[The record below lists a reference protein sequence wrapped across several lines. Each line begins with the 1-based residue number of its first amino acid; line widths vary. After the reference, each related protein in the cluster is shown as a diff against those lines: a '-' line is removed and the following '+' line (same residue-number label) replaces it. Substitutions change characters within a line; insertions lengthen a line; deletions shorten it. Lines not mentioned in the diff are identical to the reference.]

1 MMILF
6 WFLLVVFV
14 LICGIIC
21 FLVLIQ
27 SDKGGGISGAIGGG
41 LGGANSLL
49 GTQDTANI
57 LTRGTVIFG
66 SAFFAIC
73 IIMSFLMSK
82 QTVTVE
88 KSLLQKRAEKQ
99 QNYSPASVLDRGG
112 LPIKQSPEGAP
123 GAEAI
128 PGLPI
133 TKQAPAA
140 PAGSKTLPVG
150 AIPIG
155 PPKKQGTVKK

>member
-1 MMILF
+1 MILF
-6 WFLLVVFV
+6 WFLMAIFILVCIV
-14 LICGIIC
+14 IC

-66 SAFFAIC
+66 GVFFVLC
-73 IIMSFLMSK
+73 ILMSFLMSH
-82 QTVTVE
+82 QSVNVE

-99 QNYSPASVLDRGG
+99 NSFSPASVLNNGGGG
-112 LPIKQSPEGAP
+112 LPIRQSGAAMPVQQSATQQQPTQQKATTQTIPVGSLPVTSGKAQASPE
-123 GAEAI
+123 
-128 PGLPI
+128 
-133 TKQAPAA
+133 K
-140 PAGSKTLPVG
+140 
-150 AIPIG
+150 
-155 PPKKQGTVKK
+155 